1 MKMKNKLIIFAIAVA
16 VVFSSCTTTS
26 VSRVSSDTAI
36 DLSGYWND
44 TDVRIV
50 CKELIDKCLS
60 SPRLKGFE
68 GKNKRLPVIMIG
80 RFKNDSTEHI
90 DTSIITEK
98 MSDAIM
104 DSGLADFV
112 ADKSEREEIRAERK
126 DQNMGGYTSEESMK
140 DMSNETGAD
149 FMLQGS
155 VKTIVDK
162 AGNTTVRTYIVS
174 VQLINLE
181 TNIIMFKG
189 VNDSIKKVI
198 KTRTPKL

>member
-1 MKMKNKLIIFAIAVA
+1 MV
-16 VVFSSCTTTS
+16 
-26 VSRVSSDTAI
+26 
-36 DLSGYWND
+36 
-44 TDVRIV
+44 
-50 CKELIDKCLS
+50 
-60 SPRLKGFE
+60 
-68 GKNKRLPVIMIG
+68 G

-112 ADKSEREEIRAERK
+112 ADKVSREELRQERK
-126 DQNMGGYTSEESMK
+126 DQNLSGYTSEESMK
-140 DMSNETGAD
+140 ELGNETGAD
-149 FMLQGS
+149 FILQGS

-162 AGNTTVRTYIVS
+162 IDNKTVRTYFVS

-181 TNIIMFKG
+181 TNIVIFKG

-198 KTRTPKL
+198 KTKTPRL

>member
-1 MKMKNKLIIFAIAVA
+1 MVA
-16 VVFSSCTTTS
+16 SIVLFSCSTVN
-26 VSRVSSDTAI
+26 VSRVSPDRTI

-50 CKELIDKCLS
+50 CKDLVDKCLS
-60 SPRLKGFE
+60 SARLANFE
-68 GKNKRLPVIMIG
+68 AKNKRLPVIMLG

-104 DSGLADFV
+104 NSGLADLV
-112 ADKSEREEIRAERK
+112 ADKTEREELRQERK
-126 DQNMGGYTSEESMK
+126 DQNLSGYTSEESMK
-140 DMSNETGAD
+140 ELGNETGAD
-149 FMLQGS
+149 FILQGS

-162 AGNTTVRTYIVS
+162 VGNKTVRTYFVS

-181 TNIIMFKG
+181 TNIMIFKG
-189 VNDSIKKVI
+189 INDSIKKVI
-198 KTRTPKL
+198 KTRTPRL